1 MARWGPLPGA
11 GFLSILSL
19 MKTGFALLP
28 KWGVTLPAAL
38 AVGLALVLPG
48 LRAGTEAVSPDSGA
62 KTCLTDGSQ
71 TKAERKAKA
80 RAEKKTRAKKA
91 KAAEVA
97 PREITGSHLKQ
108 RVVLRRFPETTAPVE
123 IFDREQ
129 IERRGEATLGGFL
142 SRQSIFR

>member
-1 MARWGPLPGA
+1 M
-11 GFLSILSL
+11 
-19 MKTGFALLP
+19 LP
-28 KWGVTLPAAL
+28 KWSVSLPATL

-48 LRAGTEAVSPDSGA
+48 VQAGTEAAGPDAGA
-62 KTCLTDGSQ
+62 KTCLTDGSRA
-71 TKAERKAKA
+71 KVERKAKA

-97 PREITGSHLKQ
+97 PREITGSHLPQ

-129 IERRGEATLGGFL
+129 IERRGEATVGGFL